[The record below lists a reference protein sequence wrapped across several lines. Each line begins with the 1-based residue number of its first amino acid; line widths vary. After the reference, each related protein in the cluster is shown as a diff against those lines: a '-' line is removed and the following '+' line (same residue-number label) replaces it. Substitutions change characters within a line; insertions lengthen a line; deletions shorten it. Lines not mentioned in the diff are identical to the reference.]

1 MSLIIFILKIS
12 QNEKRGNKM
21 NEVNFQTKTIKGKK
35 IRTDNQHVEE
45 IVSLWMEV
53 PQMNLIGELYAVYY
67 NYESDHRGKYDLLI
81 GSETN
86 QLKESVDL
94 LKGNYLVINVDKGTP
109 ELIGKTWQTIW
120 SDQDIY
126 QKRAFTTDFECYL
139 ADGSAK
145 IYLAIR

>member
-1 MSLIIFILKIS
+1 
-12 QNEKRGNKM
+12 M

-86 QLKESVDL
+86 QLIESVDL